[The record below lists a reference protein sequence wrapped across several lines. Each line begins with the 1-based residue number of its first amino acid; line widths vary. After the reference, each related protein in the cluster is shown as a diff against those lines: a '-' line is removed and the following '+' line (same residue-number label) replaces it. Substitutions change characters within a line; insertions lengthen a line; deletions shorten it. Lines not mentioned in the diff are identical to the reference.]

1 MKIKFYHYISV
12 FLILLLLLVNLA
24 CRISAKETQTPLE
37 TIAVSTEAVATL
49 ESKLDDSMNQAAQG
63 QEVELSLSEEE
74 ITSLLAQKLQD
85 QNEFVISN
93 PQVYLRDGMITLTGD
108 FQTGNLNMPVKIVF
122 EPQVNSSGQAQLDLI
137 SVSMGPFSAPDSMV
151 TTIQDLADRFLT
163 DYLQQAGEAFFV
175 ESITVSDGILTIK
188 GYRP

>member
-1 MKIKFYHYISV
+1 M
-12 FLILLLLLVNLA
+12 A
-24 CRISAKETQTPLE
+24 

-49 ESKLDDSMNQAAQG
+49 ESKLDESINQAEQG
-63 QEVELSLSEEE
+63 QKVELSLTEEE

-93 PQVYLRDGMITLTGD
+93 PQVLLRDGKITLTGD
-108 FQTGNLNMPVKIVF
+108 FQTGKLNVPVKIVF
-122 EPQVNSSGQAQLDLI
+122 EPQVNSTGQAQLELI